1 MSIIGTPEA
10 LTIQACY
17 RGSQSHV
24 DGATLLESQVQNLV
38 NAMATF
44 APPVPG
50 QTTLPG
56 NYAAT
61 LEPIITANS
70 H

>member
-24 DGATLLESQVQNLV
+24 EG
-38 NAMATF
+38 ATF
-44 APPVPG
+44 APPAPG
-50 QTTLPG
+50 QTTLPD

-61 LEPIITANS
+61 LEPIITANC